1 MLITCNNKGCL
12 KGSNALLDTKTNEVM
27 CQECNRPI
35 TNISDA
41 MKRSLK
47 SFGQIV
53 RTSAKKAFMVH
64 CRKCNANREIVLN
77 KNNATVCKDC
87 HSAVVVHA
95 AFRQALKEANQK
107 LEQVEDDT
115 ENSPETETND

>member
-1 MLITCNNKGCL
+1 MLLTCDQKKCQ
-12 KGSNALLDTKTNEVM
+12 KSSNALLDTKTNEVI
-27 CQECNRPI
+27 CQECNKPI

-53 RTSAKKAFMVH
+53 RTSAKKAFMVY

-87 HSAVVVHA
+87 HSAVAVHA
-95 AFRQALKEANQK
+95 AFRQALKEAGQK
-107 LEQVEDDT
+107 LEQIEDDSDAKNPT
-115 ENSPETETND
+115 ETEK